1 MKLQT
6 GFIAVL
12 LFLSSC
18 RSNQLPGP
26 SQKSDASLSFT
37 DARQNFET
45 QLIRKEAEQQAVLQP
60 SVPDIRLVQYSS
72 PVGPLSAYL
81 TPSPDNAQK
90 NNAQKKPAII
100 WVFGGFSNS
109 IDATAWTAAPAE
121 NDQSA
126 RAFREAGIITM
137 YPSFR
142 GGNDNPGVKEGWYG
156 EVDDILAAADFL
168 SQQNGVDPN
177 RIYLGGHSTGG
188 TAVLLAAAA
197 SDRFRAVFAFGPVED
212 VAYYGAASLP
222 FDLDNQRERAMR
234 APIVWLD
241 SIQSPTFVFEGTEQ
255 SNLESL
261 ERLSQASQNSNLHF
275 YPIEGEDH
283 FSVLAPITPLIA
295 AKIQQDSGPST
306 QISITPT
313 ELEAAL

>member
-6 GFIAVL
+6 GFIVVL
-12 LFLSSC
+12 LCLSSC
-18 RSNQLPGP
+18 SNPLLGP
-26 SQKSDASLSFT
+26 SPKSDASLSFT

-60 SVPDIRLVQYSS
+60 PVPNIRLVQYSS
-72 PVGPLSAYL
+72 RVGPLSAYL
-81 TPSPDNAQK
+81 TSSSG
-90 NNAQKKPAII
+90 NAQKKPAII

-109 IDATAWTAAPAE
+109 IDATAWTAAPAG

-142 GGNDNPGVKEGWYG
+142 GGNDNPGVKEGLYG

-168 SQQNGVDPN
+168 SQQDGVDPN

-222 FDLDNQRERAMR
+222 FDLDNQRERMMR
-234 APIVWLD
+234 APIVWLG

-261 ERLSQASQNSNLHF
+261 KRLSQASQNSNLHF

-283 FSVLAPITPLIA
+283 FSVLAPLTPLIA

-313 ELEAAL
+313 ELEEAL